1 MSEVSEHRP
10 FDKAQGR
17 QEACATDQSPGR
29 PEAHAIGE
37 VAGGFELTL
46 PLTKAWEDEQ
56 GRMWFEGV
64 ASSTRLDRQRER
76 MTAQALEK
84 MAQFRGLELLPSH
97 KAGPLEMLGT
107 VQECW
112 ADDSSFRVAGILEE
126 ENPQARIL
134 FKRVQAGRGYGLSVG
149 GRVTRAHWGFDER
162 AGGQVRLIDDVEL
175 DHIALCRPEQAAN
188 PDTYLAVLAKA
199 AEEVTDTPP
208 TEEQHSFIQWLR
220 QAFKEAWQELWLL
233 GKSELE
239 SGEEQ
244 PAAHRLEAGATEQKM
259 GELEACATEPRP
271 LQDQVEELD
280 KRVAALEGRLAKS
293 DFDEL
298 DQTNQDEREETA
310 SVPVEP
316 GRRQSLPISGPARAG
331 NQNLW
336 KGVL

>member
-10 FDKAQGR
+10 FDKAQGGR
-17 QEACATDQSPGR
+17 EACATDHNVSRAEGP
-29 PEAHAIGE
+29 AL
-37 VAGGFELTL
+37 GGFELTV

-76 MTAQALEK
+76 MTSQALEK
-84 MAQFRGLELLPSH
+84 MTRFRGIDLLPSH
-97 KAGPLEMLGT
+97 KAAPLETLGT
-107 VQECW
+107 VEDCW
-112 ADDSSFRVAGILEE
+112 ADDSSFRVAGILEK
-126 ENPQARIL
+126 ENPQARVL
-134 FKRVQAGRGYGLSVG
+134 FKHVQAGRGYGLSVG
-149 GRVTRAHWGFDER
+149 GRVTRAHWDFDEQ

-199 AEEVTDTPP
+199 AEEVTEAAP
-208 TEEQHSFIQWLR
+208 TGEQHSFIQWLR
-220 QAFKEAWQELWLL
+220 QAVREAWQDLWPLA
-233 GKSELE
+233 KSEAE
-239 SGEEQ
+239 SLTPNLSAEGTGEHT
-244 PAAHRLEAGATEQKM
+244 ATAHRREAY
-259 GELEACATEPRP
+259 ATEPRP

-280 KRVAALEGRLAKS
+280 KRVGALEERLAKS
-293 DFDEL
+293 DFQEL
-298 DQTNQDEREETA
+298 DQTNQDEPEETT

-316 GRRQSLPISGPARAG
+316 GRRQSLPLWGPVRAE